1 MLQVLKAYPEPC
13 DLLLKIAVP
22 KAPVVTLKKDK
33 ATIQLQATAE
43 MVAVHSADVQKFLCL
58 LNIVRTEGQLCQ
70 HVLEHNS
77 GQLPPAWPTHACPLA
92 AGCVL
97 AGSVCC

>member
-43 MVAVHSADVQKFLCL
+43 MVAIHSADVQKFLCL

-70 HVLEHNS
+70 RVLEHNS